1 MCASRTTVTC
11 MSNNMHNDDPRPLSA
26 ELAQILSMVELPN
39 QRLEAIEVARSLP
52 RRFTVQEAAIA
63 AGISM
68 ATMYRVIAAD
78 GITVIGRRDPR
89 GQVQPVQG
97 ASHRTGPL
105 RRRYRRPGVA
115 GDRAA
120 QLLGRHPVFG
130 RSLT

>member
-1 MCASRTTVTC
+1 
-11 MSNNMHNDDPRPLSA
+11 MHNDDPRPLSA

-97 ASHRTGPL
+97 ASHRT
-105 RRRYRRPGVA
+105 VCSA
-115 GDRAA
+115 GGTVDLVWLVIVRLNYWADIPFSA
-120 QLLGRHPVFG
+120 EA
-130 RSLT
+130 